1 MTEITEKKAEKRKQ
15 DEYDVF
21 GAPPSDFD
29 AKEKWRI
36 QVFSERLK
44 EVREAVG
51 FQQKDLARELGI
63 SIMMVSNYEK
73 ARIAEVPMRHL
84 RRICAFYSVSPHY
97 LLGYVEEKEDYLRL
111 DKNRNVILDN
121 QGKAKLLHQGF
132 IIAPESYQN
141 AVETYKGL
149 YEEDTEF
156 FYLINRMLTSEWEK
170 RYLCKRIVKEI
181 LSYEKNS
188 KMTKRNF

>member
-1 MTEITEKKAEKRKQ
+1 
-15 DEYDVF
+15 
-21 GAPPSDFD
+21 
-29 AKEKWRI
+29 
-36 QVFSERLK
+36 
-44 EVREAVG
+44 
-51 FQQKDLARELGI
+51 
-63 SIMMVSNYEK
+63 
-73 ARIAEVPMRHL
+73 
-84 RRICAFYSVSPHY
+84 
-97 LLGYVEEKEDYLRL
+97 
-111 DKNRNVILDN
+111 VILDN